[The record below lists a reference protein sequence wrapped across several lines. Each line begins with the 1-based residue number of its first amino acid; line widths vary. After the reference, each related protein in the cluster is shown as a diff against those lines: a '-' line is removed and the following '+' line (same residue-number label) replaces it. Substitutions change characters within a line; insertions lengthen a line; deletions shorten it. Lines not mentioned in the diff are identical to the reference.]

1 MVEAKVGLG
10 VVGLEVAVGLR
21 VVGFVVGL
29 SVVGSVV
36 VGILIIVILNQL
48 MFQPPPM
55 ALMPNAIEPAFRSTV
70 CETVCQICQPPV
82 F

>member
-29 SVVGSVV
+29 SVVGSAV
-36 VGILIIVILNQL
+36 VGLHGSWGLFVAH
-48 MFQPPPM
+48 F
-55 ALMPNAIEPAFRSTV
+55 
-70 CETVCQICQPPV
+70 C
-82 F
+82 